1 MNLLE
6 QRLSFHQIKETIT
19 MNTPEQ
25 IPYPNLDSTRIPDLA
40 SKRIYRNKYMASLK
54 GATINILYR
63 TTPQN
68 IFLTL

>member
-1 MNLLE
+1 
-6 QRLSFHQIKETIT
+6 

-54 GATINILYR
+54 GASATINIELPPKTY
-63 TTPQN
+63 
-68 IFLTL
+68 F